1 MMQPPTI
8 EDIRAAA
15 ERIQG
20 SVIRTPM
27 LVSRTLSEILG
38 AEVWLKFEN
47 LQFTAAYKERGALN
61 KLLQLSPEERA
72 RGVIAASAG
81 NHAQAVAY
89 HAKRLGIPATI
100 VMPET
105 TPTVKVTQT
114 AGHGATVVLY
124 GKIVDDA
131 FAKARELALEN
142 GYVFIHAF
150 DDPQII
156 AGAGTVGLEMLE
168 DSPDLDTIIVPI
180 GGGGLMSGVS
190 IAARSVKPDIELI
203 GVEAELYTSM
213 KCAIQNC
220 QMPLGGDTLA
230 EGIAVKQPGELT
242 SRILGEY
249 ANDVV
254 LVSERDLERAVSMLV
269 GIEKTVVEGAGAAG
283 LAAMLSEPERYKG
296 KKVATLLC
304 GGNIDTHLLANV
316 LVRDLVRQGRIA
328 RLHVAAHDQPGALAA
343 ITAKV
348 YEAGVNV
355 IEVNH
360 SRIFT
365 QLPAKD
371 TMIEVECEARDP
383 ESIDDVVKRLE
394 AAGFRVE
401 RAQLD
406 LSSHYSCLLAG
417 QCLDSIE
424 IDVTKPFSSAF
435 TSRINGCV
443 TIWRRFG

>member
-1 MMQPPTI
+1 MLEPPTI
-8 EDIRAAA
+8 ADIHAAA
-15 ERIQG
+15 ERIKG
-20 SVIRTPM
+20 AVIRTPM
-27 LVSRTLSEILG
+27 LVSRTLSEIIG

-61 KLLQLSPEERA
+61 KLLQLTPDERA

-89 HAKRLGIPATI
+89 HARRLGIPATI
-100 VMPET
+100 VMPEP

-114 AGHGATVVLY
+114 AGHGATVVLH
-124 GKIVDDA
+124 GDMFDDA
-131 FAKARELALEN
+131 YARARELALEN
-142 GYVFIHAF
+142 GYVFVHPF
-150 DDPQII
+150 DDPKII
-156 AGAGTVGLEMLE
+156 AGAGTVALEMLE
-168 DSPDLDTIIVPI
+168 DAPDLDTMVVPI

-190 IAARSVKPDIELI
+190 IASRAIKPDIELI
-203 GVEAELYTSM
+203 GVEAELYPSM
-213 KCAIQNC
+213 KCAIQDC
-220 QMPLGGDTLA
+220 HLPLGGDTLA

-242 SRILGEY
+242 SRILREY
-249 ANDVV
+249 ANDVM
-254 LVSERDLERAVSMLV
+254 LVSERELERSVAMLV

-283 LAAMLSEPERYKG
+283 FAAMISDPGRFRG
-296 KKVATLLC
+296 KKIATILC

-355 IEVNH
+355 IEINH

-365 QLPAKD
+365 RLPAKD
-371 TMIEVECEARDP
+371 TMIEVECEARDA
-383 ESIDDVVKRLE
+383 ESMDDVVARLE

-401 RAQLD
+401 RASLD
-406 LSSHYSCLLAG
+406 
-417 QCLDSIE
+417 
-424 IDVTKPFSSAF
+424 
-435 TSRINGCV
+435 
-443 TIWRRFG
+443 

>member
-8 EDIRAAA
+8 DDIRAAA
-15 ERIQG
+15 ERIKG

-27 LVSRTLSEILG
+27 LVSRTLSEIIG

-61 KLLQLSPEERA
+61 KLLQLTPEERA

-89 HAKRLGIPATI
+89 HAKRLGIPAVI
-100 VMPET
+100 VMPEP

-114 AGHGATVVLY
+114 AGHGAEVVLH
-124 GKIVDDA
+124 GAMFDDA
-131 FAKARELALEN
+131 YAHARELALEK
-142 GYVFIHAF
+142 GYVFVHPF

-156 AGAGTVGLEMLE
+156 AGAGTVALEMFEEAPEL
-168 DSPDLDTIIVPI
+168 DLIVVPI
-180 GGGGLMSGVS
+180 GGGGLMSGIS
-190 IAARSVKPDIELI
+190 IATRALKPDVELI
-203 GVEAELYTSM
+203 GVEAELYPSM
-213 KCAIQNC
+213 KCAIEGC
-220 QMPLGGDTLA
+220 HMALGGDTLA

-242 SRILGEY
+242 SRILKDLADE
-249 ANDVV
+249 VM
-254 LVSERDLERAVSMLV
+254 LVPERDLERAVAMLV

-283 LAAMLSEPERYKG
+283 LAAMLAEPERFRG

-328 RLHVAAHDQPGALAA
+328 RLRVAAQDQPGALAA
-343 ITAKV
+343 ITRKV
-348 YEAGVNV
+348 FEAGANI

-365 QLPAKD
+365 RLPAKD
-371 TMIEVECEARDP
+371 TVIEVECEARDP
-383 ESIDDVVKRLE
+383 ETIEDVVARLE
-394 AAGFRVE
+394 AVGFRVE
-401 RAQLD
+401 RASLD
-406 LSSHYSCLLAG
+406 
-417 QCLDSIE
+417 
-424 IDVTKPFSSAF
+424 
-435 TSRINGCV
+435 
-443 TIWRRFG
+443 

>member
-1 MMQPPTI
+1 MPEPPTI
-8 EDIRAAA
+8 DDIRAAA
-15 ERIQG
+15 ERIKG
-20 SVIRTPM
+20 AVIRTPM
-27 LVSRTLSEILG
+27 LVSRTLSELIG

-61 KLLQLSPEERA
+61 KLLHLTPEERA

-100 VMPET
+100 VMPAN

-114 AGHGATVVLY
+114 AGHGAAVVLH
-124 GKIVDDA
+124 GDLFDDA
-131 FAKARELALEN
+131 YAKARELALEK
-142 GYVFIHAF
+142 GYVFVHPF
-150 DDPQII
+150 DDPRII

-168 DSPDLDTIIVPI
+168 DAPDLDTIVVPI

-190 IAARSVKPDIELI
+190 IASRAIKPDIELI
-203 GVEAELYTSM
+203 GVEAELYPSM
-213 KCAIQNC
+213 KCAIEGC
-220 QMPLGGDTLA
+220 QMNLGGDTLA

-242 SRILGEY
+242 SSILKHYGI
-249 ANDVV
+249 DVA
-254 LVSERDLERAVSMLV
+254 LVAERDLERAVAMLV

-283 LAAMLSEPERYKG
+283 LAAMIGDPERFRG
-296 KKVATLLC
+296 KKIATILC

-328 RLHVAAHDQPGALAA
+328 RLRVAASDQPGALAA

-348 YEAGVNV
+348 YEAGANI
-355 IEVNH
+355 IEVKH

-365 QLPAKD
+365 RLPAKD
-371 TMIEVECEARDP
+371 TVIEVECEARDP

-394 AAGFRVE
+394 AARFRVE
-401 RAQLD
+401 RVSLD
-406 LSSHYSCLLAG
+406 
-417 QCLDSIE
+417 
-424 IDVTKPFSSAF
+424 
-435 TSRINGCV
+435 
-443 TIWRRFG
+443 

>member
-1 MMQPPTI
+1 MLQTSSMQPPSI
-8 EDIRAAA
+8 DDIRAAA
-15 ERIQG
+15 QRIDG
-20 SVIRTPM
+20 AVIRTPM
-27 LVSRTLSEILG
+27 LVSRTLSDVIG

-61 KLLQLSPEERA
+61 KLLQLSPEERS

-100 VMPET
+100 VMPEP

-114 AGHGATVVLY
+114 EGHGATVVLF
-124 GKIVDDA
+124 GRIVDDA
-131 FAKARELALEN
+131 FARARELALEN
-142 GYVFIHAF
+142 GYVFVHAF

-168 DSPDLDTIIVPI
+168 EAPDLDTIVVPI

-190 IAARSVKPDIELI
+190 IAARAVKPDIELI
-203 GVEAELYTSM
+203 GVEAELYPSM
-213 KCAIQNC
+213 KCAIQDC
-220 QMPLGGDTLA
+220 QMPFGGDTLA

-242 SRILGEY
+242 SRILREY

-254 LVSERDLERAVSMLV
+254 LVSERDLERAVAMLV

-283 LAAMLSEPERYKG
+283 LAAMLAEPERYRG

-355 IEVNH
+355 IEINH

-365 QLPAKD
+365 RLPAKD

-383 ESIDDVVKRLE
+383 RSIDDVVARLE

-401 RAQLD
+401 RASLD
-406 LSSHYSCLLAG
+406 
-417 QCLDSIE
+417 
-424 IDVTKPFSSAF
+424 
-435 TSRINGCV
+435 
-443 TIWRRFG
+443 

>member
-1 MMQPPTI
+1 MLQTSTLQPPTI
-8 EDIRAAA
+8 DDIRGAAD
-15 ERIQG
+15 RIKG
-20 SVIRTPM
+20 AVIRTPM
-27 LVSRTLSEILG
+27 LVSRTLSEIIG

-61 KLLQLSPEERA
+61 KLLQLTDQERA

-100 VMPET
+100 VMPES

-131 FAKARELALEN
+131 FTKARELALEK
-142 GYVFIHAF
+142 GYVFVHAF
-150 DDPQII
+150 DDPQVI
-156 AGAGTVGLEMLE
+156 AGAGTLGVEMLE
-168 DSPDLDTIIVPI
+168 DAPDLDTIVVPI

-190 IAARSVKPDIELI
+190 IAARAMKPDIELI
-203 GVEAELYTSM
+203 GVEAELYPSM
-213 KCAIQNC
+213 KCAIQHC

-242 SRILGEY
+242 SRILSEL
-249 ANDVV
+249 ATDVV
-254 LVSERDLERAVSMLV
+254 LAPERDLERAVAMLA

-283 LAAMLSEPERYKG
+283 LAAMIADKERFAG
-296 KKVATLLC
+296 KKVATILC

-328 RLHVAAHDQPGALAA
+328 RLRVAAHDQPGALAA

-355 IEVNH
+355 IDIRH

-365 QLPAKD
+365 RLPAKD
-371 TMIEVECEARDP
+371 TMIEVECEARDAA
-383 ESIDDVVKRLE
+383 SIDDVVARLE
-394 AAGFRVE
+394 AVGFEVE
-401 RAQLD
+401 RAFLD
-406 LSSHYSCLLAG
+406 
-417 QCLDSIE
+417 
-424 IDVTKPFSSAF
+424 
-435 TSRINGCV
+435 
-443 TIWRRFG
+443 

>member
-1 MMQPPTI
+1 MLEPPTI
-8 EDIRAAA
+8 ADIRAAE
-15 ERIQG
+15 ERIKG
-20 SVIRTPM
+20 AVIRTPM
-27 LVSRTLSEILG
+27 LVSRTLSEIIG

-61 KLLQLSPEERA
+61 KLLQLSPEERS

-100 VMPET
+100 VMPEP

-114 AGHGATVVLY
+114 AGHGAVVVLH
-124 GKIVDDA
+124 GDMFDDA
-131 FAKARELALEN
+131 YARAKELALEN
-142 GYVFIHAF
+142 GYVFVHPF

-156 AGAGTVGLEMLE
+156 AGAGTVALEMLE
-168 DSPDLDTIIVPI
+168 DAPDLDAIVVPI
-180 GGGGLMSGVS
+180 GGGGLMSGTS
-190 IAARSVKPDIELI
+190 IAARAIEPEIDLI
-203 GVEAELYTSM
+203 GVEAELYPSM
-213 KCAIQNC
+213 KCAIEGC
-220 QMPLGGDTLA
+220 LMPLGGDTLA

-242 SRILGEY
+242 SRILRDHEIEV
-249 ANDVV
+249 A
-254 LVSERDLERAVSMLV
+254 LVSERDLERSVAMLV

-283 LAAMLSEPERYKG
+283 LAAMISEKERFSG
-296 KKVATLLC
+296 KKVATILC

-355 IEVNH
+355 IEINH

-365 QLPAKD
+365 RLPAKD

-383 ESIDDVVKRLE
+383 ESIDDVVSRLE

-406 LSSHYSCLLAG
+406 
-417 QCLDSIE
+417 
-424 IDVTKPFSSAF
+424 
-435 TSRINGCV
+435 
-443 TIWRRFG
+443 

>member
-1 MMQPPTI
+1 MQPPTI
-8 EDIRAAA
+8 DDIRAAVG
-15 ERIQG
+15 RIEG

-27 LVSRTLSEILG
+27 LVSRTLSEVIG

-61 KLLQLSPEERA
+61 KLLQLSAEERS

-89 HAKRLGIPATI
+89 HAKRLGIPAVI
-100 VMPET
+100 VMPAT

-114 AGHGATVVLY
+114 AGHGAQVVLH
-124 GKIVDDA
+124 GDMFDDA
-131 FAKARELALEN
+131 NAKARELTLEK
-142 GYVFIHAF
+142 GYTFIPPF

-156 AGAGTVGLEMLE
+156 AGAGTVALEMLE
-168 DSPDLDTIIVPI
+168 DAPDIDVLVIPI

-190 IAARSVKPDIELI
+190 IAARALKPQIELI
-203 GVEAELYTSM
+203 GVEAELYPSM
-213 KCAIQNC
+213 KCAIQGC
-220 QMPLGGDTLA
+220 HLPLGGDTLA

-242 SRILGEY
+242 SRILKDLV
-249 ANDVV
+249 NDVV
-254 LVSERDLERAVSMLV
+254 LVSERDLESAVAMLV

-283 LAAMLSEPERYKG
+283 LAALLADRERFAG
-296 KKVATLLC
+296 KKVATILC

-355 IEVNH
+355 IEINH

-365 QLPAKD
+365 RLPAKD
-371 TMIEVECEARDP
+371 TMIEVECEARDAQA
-383 ESIDDVVKRLE
+383 IDDVVARLE

-401 RAQLD
+401 RALLD
-406 LSSHYSCLLAG
+406 
-417 QCLDSIE
+417 
-424 IDVTKPFSSAF
+424 
-435 TSRINGCV
+435 
-443 TIWRRFG
+443 

>member
-1 MMQPPTI
+1 MLQSASMQPPTI
-8 EDIRAAA
+8 DDIRAAA
-15 ERIQG
+15 GRIKG
-20 SVIRTPM
+20 AVIRTPM

-61 KLLQLSPEERA
+61 KLLQLTPEERA

-131 FAKARELALEN
+131 FARARELALEN

-168 DSPDLDTIIVPI
+168 DAPDLDTIIVPI

-190 IAARSVKPDIELI
+190 IAARSVRPDIELI
-203 GVEAELYTSM
+203 GVEAELYPSM
-213 KCAIQNC
+213 KCAIQDC

-242 SRILGEY
+242 SRILREY

-254 LVSERDLERAVSMLV
+254 LVSERDLERAVAMLV

-283 LAAMLSEPERYKG
+283 LAAMLAEPERYKG

-355 IEVNH
+355 IEINH

-365 QLPAKD
+365 RLPAKD

-383 ESIDDVVKRLE
+383 QSIDDVVARLE
-394 AAGFRVE
+394 DAGFRVE

-406 LSSHYSCLLAG
+406 
-417 QCLDSIE
+417 
-424 IDVTKPFSSAF
+424 
-435 TSRINGCV
+435 
-443 TIWRRFG
+443 

>member
-1 MMQPPTI
+1 MPQPPTI
-8 EDIRAAA
+8 DDIRAAA
-15 ERIQG
+15 KRIEG
-20 SVIRTPM
+20 SAVRTPM
-27 LVSRTLSEILG
+27 LISRTLCEVIG
-38 AEVWLKFEN
+38 ADVWLKFEN

-81 NHAQAVAY
+81 NHAQAVAS

-114 AGHGATVVLY
+114 KGHGAEVVLY
-124 GKIVDDA
+124 GQIVDDA
-131 FAKARELALEN
+131 FARARELALEN

-150 DDPQII
+150 DDAQII

-168 DSPDLDTIIVPI
+168 DAPDLDTIVVPI
-180 GGGGLMSGVS
+180 GGGGLMSGIA
-190 IAARSVKPDIELI
+190 IAARSIKPGIELI
-203 GVEAELYTSM
+203 GVEAELYPSM
-213 KCAIQNC
+213 KCAIEGC
-220 QMPLGGDTLA
+220 HLPLGGDTLA

-242 SRILGEY
+242 SRILKEY

-254 LVSERDLERAVSMLV
+254 LVPERDLERAVSMLV

-283 LAAMLSEPERYKG
+283 LAAMLSQPERFKG
-296 KKVATLLC
+296 KKVATILC

-343 ITAKV
+343 ITNKV
-348 YEAGVNV
+348 FEAGVNV
-355 IEVNH
+355 LEISD
-360 SRIFT
+360 SRIFNS
-365 QLPAKD
+365 LPAKD

-383 ESIDDVVKRLE
+383 ESIDDVVRRLE
-394 AAGFRVE
+394 AAGFRVD
-401 RAQLD
+401 RASLD
-406 LSSHYSCLLAG
+406 
-417 QCLDSIE
+417 
-424 IDVTKPFSSAF
+424 
-435 TSRINGCV
+435 
-443 TIWRRFG
+443 

>member
-1 MMQPPTI
+1 MLRTASMQPPSI
-8 EDIRAAA
+8 DDIRAAA
-15 ERIQG
+15 QRIHG
-20 SVIRTPM
+20 AVIRTQM
-27 LVSRTLSEILG
+27 LVSRTLSEFIG

-61 KLLQLSPEERA
+61 KLLQLTPEERA
-72 RGVIAASAG
+72 RGVVAASAG

-100 VMPET
+100 VMPES

-124 GKIVDDA
+124 GNIVDDA
-131 FAKARELALEN
+131 FARARELALEN

-168 DSPDLDTIIVPI
+168 DAPDLDTIVVPI
-180 GGGGLMSGVS
+180 GGGGLMSGVA
-190 IAARSVKPDIELI
+190 IASRAVKPDIELI
-203 GVEAELYTSM
+203 GVEAELYPSM
-213 KCAIQNC
+213 KCAIQDC

-230 EGIAVKQPGELT
+230 EGIAVKHPGELT
-242 SRILGEY
+242 SRILADL
-249 ANDVV
+249 ANDVM
-254 LVSERDLERAVSMLV
+254 LVSERDLERAVAMLV
-269 GIEKTVVEGAGAAG
+269 GIEKTVAEGAGAAG
-283 LAAMLSEPERYKG
+283 LAAMLSDPARFKG

-316 LVRDLVRQGRIA
+316 LVRDLVRRGRIA
-328 RLHVAAHDQPGALAA
+328 RLQVAAHDQPGALAA
-343 ITAKV
+343 ITRKV

-355 IEVNH
+355 LEIHH

-365 QLPAKD
+365 SLPAKD

-383 ESIDDVVKRLE
+383 QAIEDVVARLE
-394 AAGFRVE
+394 AAGFRVD
-401 RAQLD
+401 RASLD
-406 LSSHYSCLLAG
+406 
-417 QCLDSIE
+417 
-424 IDVTKPFSSAF
+424 
-435 TSRINGCV
+435 
-443 TIWRRFG
+443 

>member
-1 MMQPPTI
+1 MLEPPTI
-8 EDIRAAA
+8 DDIRAAA
-15 ERIQG
+15 IRIDG
-20 SVIRTPM
+20 AVIRTPM
-27 LVSRTLSEILG
+27 LVSQTLSEAIG

-61 KLLQLSPEERA
+61 KLLQLTQEERS

-89 HAKRLGIPATI
+89 HAKRLGIPAVI
-100 VMPET
+100 VMPEG
-105 TPTVKVTQT
+105 TPTIKVTQT
-114 AGHGATVVLY
+114 EGHGARVVLH
-124 GKIVDDA
+124 GKFVDDA
-131 FAKARELALEN
+131 FAKAREMEREN
-142 GYVFIHAF
+142 GYVFVHAF
-150 DDPQII
+150 DDPHII
-156 AGAGTVGLEMLE
+156 AGAGTVGLEML
-168 DSPDLDTIIVPI
+168 DDAPDLDTIVVPI

-190 IAARSVKPDIELI
+190 IAARALKPDIELI
-203 GVEAELYTSM
+203 GVEAELYPSM

-220 QMPLGGDTLA
+220 QMPSGGDTLA

-242 SRILGEY
+242 SRILAEY

-254 LVSERDLERAVSMLV
+254 LVSERDLERAVAMLA

-283 LAAMLSEPERYKG
+283 LAAMLAEPQRYKG

-328 RLHVAAHDQPGALAA
+328 RLRVAAQDRPGALAA

-348 YEAGVNV
+348 YEAGANI

-365 QLPAKD
+365 RLPAKD
-371 TMIEVECEARDP
+371 TVIEVECEARDP
-383 ESIDDVVKRLE
+383 AAIDDVVKRLE
-394 AAGFRVE
+394 AAGFEVE

-406 LSSHYSCLLAG
+406 
-417 QCLDSIE
+417 
-424 IDVTKPFSSAF
+424 
-435 TSRINGCV
+435 
-443 TIWRRFG
+443 

>member
-1 MMQPPTI
+1 MLQTSSQQPPTI
-8 EDIRAAA
+8 DDIRAAA
-15 ERIQG
+15 ERIDG
-20 SVIRTPM
+20 AVIRTPM
-27 LVSRTLSEILG
+27 LVSRTLSEIIG

-61 KLLQLSPEERA
+61 KLLQLSPEERS

-89 HAKRLGIPATI
+89 HAKRLGIPVTI
-100 VMPET
+100 VMPAP

-114 AGHGATVVLY
+114 AGHGATVVLH
-124 GKIVDDA
+124 GDMFDDA
-131 FAKARELALEN
+131 YAKARELTLEK
-142 GYVFIHAF
+142 GYVFVHPF
-150 DDPQII
+150 DDAEVI
-156 AGAGTVGLEMLE
+156 AGAGTVALEMLE
-168 DSPDLDTIIVPI
+168 EAPELDAIVVPI
-180 GGGGLMSGVS
+180 GGGGLMSGIS
-190 IAARSVKPDIELI
+190 IAARAIKPDIELI
-203 GVEAELYTSM
+203 GVEAELYPSM
-213 KCAIQNC
+213 KCAIQGC
-220 QMPLGGDTLA
+220 HLPLGGDTLA

-242 SRILGEY
+242 SRILKDY
-249 ANDVV
+249 ADDVV
-254 LVSERDLERAVSMLV
+254 LVAERDLERAVAMLV

-283 LAAMLSEPERYKG
+283 LAAMLAEPERYKG

-355 IEVNH
+355 IEINH

-365 QLPAKD
+365 RLPAKD

-383 ESIDDVVKRLE
+383 QSIDDVVARLE

-401 RAQLD
+401 RASLD
-406 LSSHYSCLLAG
+406 
-417 QCLDSIE
+417 
-424 IDVTKPFSSAF
+424 
-435 TSRINGCV
+435 
-443 TIWRRFG
+443 

>member
-1 MMQPPTI
+1 MMVPPTI
-8 EDIRAAA
+8 DDIRTAA
-15 ERIQG
+15 ERIKG

-27 LVSRTLSEILG
+27 LVSQTLSEIVG

-61 KLLQLSPEERA
+61 KLLQLTDEERS

-89 HAKRLGIPATI
+89 HAKRLGIPAVI
-100 VMPET
+100 VMPEP

-114 AGHGATVVLY
+114 AGHGATVILH
-124 GKIVDDA
+124 GDMFDDA
-131 FAKARELALEN
+131 YAKARELSLEK
-142 GYVFIHAF
+142 GYCFVHPF
-150 DDPQII
+150 DDPKVI
-156 AGAGTVGLEMLE
+156 AGAGTLGLELLE
-168 DSPDLDTIIVPI
+168 DAPDLEAIFVPI

-190 IAARSVKPDIELI
+190 IAARAIKPGIEMI
-203 GVEAELYTSM
+203 GVEAELYPSM
-213 KCAIQNC
+213 KCAIEGVF
-220 QMPLGGDTLA
+220 MPLGGDTLA
-230 EGIAVKQPGELT
+230 EGIAVKHPGELT
-242 SRILGEY
+242 SRILKDL
-249 ANDVV
+249 ANQVM
-254 LVSERDLERAVSMLV
+254 LVTERDLERAVAMLV

-283 LAAMLSEPERYKG
+283 LAAILANADKFKG
-296 KKVATLLC
+296 KKVATILC

-343 ITAKV
+343 ITRKV

-355 IEVNH
+355 IEINH

-365 QLPAKD
+365 TLPAKD

-406 LSSHYSCLLAG
+406 
-417 QCLDSIE
+417 
-424 IDVTKPFSSAF
+424 
-435 TSRINGCV
+435 
-443 TIWRRFG
+443 

>member
-1 MMQPPTI
+1 MLQPPTI
-8 EDIRAAA
+8 DDIRAAA
-15 ERIQG
+15 ERING
-20 SVIRTPM
+20 AVIRTPM
-27 LVSRTLSEILG
+27 LVSRTLSEVVG

-61 KLLQLSPEERA
+61 KLLQLSPEERK

-100 VMPET
+100 VMPEP

-114 AGHGATVVLY
+114 AGFGATVVLF
-124 GKIVDDA
+124 GDMFDDA
-131 FAKARELALEN
+131 FAKARELAEDN
-142 GYVFIHAF
+142 GYVFIHPF

-156 AGAGTVGLEMLE
+156 AGAGTVALEMLE
-168 DSPDLDTIIVPI
+168 DAPDLDMFVVPI

-190 IAARSVKPDIELI
+190 IAARALKPDIELI
-203 GVEAELYTSM
+203 GVEAELYPSM
-213 KCAIQNC
+213 KCAIQGC
-220 QMPLGGDTLA
+220 HMPLGGDTLA

-242 SRILGEY
+242 SRILKDLV
-249 ANDVV
+249 NDVV
-254 LVSERDLERAVSMLV
+254 LVPERELERAVAMLV

-283 LAAMLSEPERYKG
+283 LAAMLADPERFRG

-328 RLHVAAHDQPGALAA
+328 RLRVAVQDQPGALAA
-343 ITAKV
+343 ITRQV
-348 YEAGVNV
+348 FEAGANI
-355 IEVNH
+355 IEIRH

-365 QLPAKD
+365 ALPAKD
-371 TMIEVECEARDP
+371 TVIEVECEARDP
-383 ESIDDVVKRLE
+383 QTIDQVVVRLE
-394 AAGFRVE
+394 GAGFKVE

-406 LSSHYSCLLAG
+406 
-417 QCLDSIE
+417 
-424 IDVTKPFSSAF
+424 
-435 TSRINGCV
+435 
-443 TIWRRFG
+443 

>member
-8 EDIRAAA
+8 DDIRAAA
-15 ERIQG
+15 QRIDG
-20 SVIRTPM
+20 AVIRTPM
-27 LVSRTLSEILG
+27 LVSKTLSEVIG

-61 KLLQLSPEERA
+61 KLLQLSPEERE

-89 HAKRLGIPATI
+89 HAKRLGIPAVI
-100 VMPET
+100 VMPEP

-114 AGHGATVVLY
+114 AGFGAEVVLH
-124 GKIVDDA
+124 GDMFDDA
-131 FAKARELALEN
+131 YAKARELALEK
-142 GYVFIHAF
+142 GYVFVHPF
-150 DDPQII
+150 DDPQVI
-156 AGAGTVGLEMLE
+156 AGAGTVALEMLDE
-168 DSPDLDTIIVPI
+168 APDLDLIVVPI

-190 IAARSVKPDIELI
+190 IACRAIKPEVELI
-203 GVEAELYTSM
+203 GVEAELYPSM
-213 KCAIQNC
+213 KCAIEGC
-220 QMPLGGDTLA
+220 HMPLGGDTLA

-242 SRILGEY
+242 SRILKENSVGV
-249 ANDVV
+249 A
-254 LVSERDLERAVSMLV
+254 LVSERDLERAVAMLV

-283 LAAMLSEPERYKG
+283 LAAMLADSARFKG
-296 KKVATLLC
+296 RKVATLLC

-343 ITAKV
+343 ITRKV

-355 IEVNH
+355 IEINH

-365 QLPAKD
+365 RLPAKD

-383 ESIDDVVKRLE
+383 QSIDDVVARLE

-401 RAQLD
+401 RASLD
-406 LSSHYSCLLAG
+406 
-417 QCLDSIE
+417 
-424 IDVTKPFSSAF
+424 
-435 TSRINGCV
+435 
-443 TIWRRFG
+443 